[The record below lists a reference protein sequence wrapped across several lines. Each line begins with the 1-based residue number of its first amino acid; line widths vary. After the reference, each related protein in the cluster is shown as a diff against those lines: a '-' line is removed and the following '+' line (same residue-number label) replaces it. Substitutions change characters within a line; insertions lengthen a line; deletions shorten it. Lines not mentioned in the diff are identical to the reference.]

1 MINLEDL
8 ELIGSGGYKKV
19 FQHPINED
27 KLIKIMRP
35 ERVGP
40 DGGFK
45 KHGRWKRNS
54 MQGVYRQFRREIIQ
68 YLQLCKNDYS
78 GKKYQFPIETP
89 FELVPTSAGLGLV
102 VEKIVSPTG
111 KGQSLGFL
119 VKNNLMESKH
129 YIALDRFFNDCRNL
143 HVVYG
148 EVNADG
154 IMYTEKRN
162 NRPEFVLVDGIG
174 EKLVIPVRSWFKKKN
189 DRYISKI
196 EKKIKLELGLI
207 NE

>member
-1 MINLEDL
+1 MINIEDL

-19 FQHPINED
+19 FQHPTDEG

-45 KHGRWKRNS
+45 KHRRWKRNS

-78 GKKYQFPIETP
+78 KRAYEFPMETP
-89 FELVPTSAGLGLV
+89 YGLVSTNEGLGLV
-102 VEKIVSPTG
+102 VERIISPS
-111 KGQSLGFL
+111 GQSESLGDL
-119 VKNNLMESKH
+119 IKNNKLEEKH
-129 YIALDRFFNDCRNL
+129 KSALARFFQDCRNL

-148 EVNADG
+148 EVNING
-154 IMYTEKRN
+154 IMYTEIRN
-162 NRPEFVLVDGIG
+162 ARPEFVLVDGIG
-174 EKLVIPVRSWFKKKN
+174 EKLAIPVRAWFKKNN

-196 EKKIKLELGLI
+196 ENKIIMEMGL
-207 NE
+207 